1 MIEVFKMLSQHGH
14 ALTVLQGQVWVS
26 PFGLMDLLQGKGT
39 NVDLG
44 PVVAEGTWI
53 RLCCLP
59 ANITRSGKK
68 RKRRQ
73 QPVLGSVTFHI
84 EHSPKMWHS
93 KNKSKGKAFSMHHEG
108 PLCQKATDQWSDSII
123 PTMHITARKNWKEK
137 TESYCI
143 FQTTWS
149 SCRLRV
155 HSPGSASWLQIA

>member
-73 QPVLGSVTFHI
+73 QPVLGSVTFHT

-93 KNKSKGKAFSMHHEG
+93 KNKSKGKGFFSAPWRAIMPESHRPTIRFYH
-108 PLCQKATDQWSDSII
+108 PNYAYNCKKKLKRKIWVILHISNHLII
-123 PTMHITARKNWKEK
+123 
-137 TESYCI
+137 
-143 FQTTWS
+143 
-149 SCRLRV
+149 L
-155 HSPGSASWLQIA
+155 